1 MVSTKEIQATC
12 DDIVREFAPQQ
23 VILFGSYAYG
33 TPTEASDVDM
43 FVVMEA
49 QQQAREIQKR
59 IPRRFHLD
67 LHVRCPKDIAY
78 RVAHNDWFLREV
90 FEKGDVLYDTEGAL
104 PPLALAEDALVPIW
118 EETGIINPLTLER
131 VRKAETDYL
140 MMKAAQQISAPDMED
155 QVCFHAQ
162 QCVEKYLK
170 AWLQEANLRVPRTHN
185 LNALLCLIMPTHPE
199 WRAWRTDFKKFKT
212 HAVEVRYETFATAAD
227 VEHAVRICTEIRTAI
242 RTVLQLP
249 NDAQV
254 EKSLFRQRTVRSLMS
269 IEE

>member
-1 MVSTKEIQATC
+1 MIPLKAIQATC
-12 DDIVREFAPQQ
+12 DEIVREFSPLQ

-33 TPTEASDVDM
+33 TPTTESDVDL
-43 FVVMEA
+43 FVVMEEKR
-49 QQQAREIQKR
+49 QAWEMRER
-59 IPRRFHLD
+59 IPRRFQLD
-67 LHVRCPKDIAY
+67 LHVWCPKDIAY

-140 MMKAAQQISAPDMED
+140 AMKVLHQISAPDMED

-185 LNALLCLIMPTHPE
+185 LNVLLRLIVPMHPE
-199 WRAWRTDFKKFKT
+199 WRAWRTDFEKFTPHAVDVRYEIFLTAADAT
-212 HAVEVRYETFATAAD
+212 HAVRVCTEVRA
-227 VEHAVRICTEIRTAI
+227 AI

-249 NDAQV
+249 NDAELKIDGLTDV
-254 EKSLFRQRTVRSLMS
+254 PF
-269 IEE
+269 

>member
-1 MVSTKEIQATC
+1 MIPLKAIQATC
-12 DDIVREFAPQQ
+12 DEIVREFSPLQ

-33 TPTEASDVDM
+33 TPTAESDVDL
-43 FVVMEA
+43 FVVMEEKR
-49 QQQAREIQKR
+49 QAWEMRER
-59 IPRRFHLD
+59 IPRRFQLD
-67 LHVRCPKDIAY
+67 LHVWCPKDIAY

-140 MMKAAQQISAPDMED
+140 AMKALQQISAPDMQD

-170 AWLQEANLRVPRTHN
+170 AWLQEANIPIPRTHD
-185 LNALLCLIMPTHPE
+185 LNALLVLIVPTHPQ
-199 WRAWRTDFKKFKT
+199 WRAWDADFKKFKP
-212 HAVEVRYETFATAAD
+212 HAVDVR
-227 VEHAVRICTEIRTAI
+227 V
-242 RTVLQLP
+242 
-249 NDAQV
+249 
-254 EKSLFRQRTVRSLMS
+254 
-269 IEE
+269 

>member
-1 MVSTKEIQATC
+1 MIPLKAIQATC
-12 DDIVREFAPQQ
+12 DEIVREFSPLQ

-33 TPTEASDVDM
+33 TPTAESDVDL
-43 FVVMEA
+43 FVVMEEKR
-49 QQQAREIQKR
+49 QAWEMRER
-59 IPRRFHLD
+59 IPRRFQLD
-67 LHVRCPKDIAY
+67 LHVWCPKDIAY

-90 FEKGDVLYDTEGAL
+90 FEKGDVLYDTEEAL

-118 EETGIINPLTLER
+118 EEMGIINPLTLER

-140 MMKAAQQISAPDMED
+140 MMKAAQQISAPDMQD

-185 LNALLCLIMPTHPE
+185 LNTLLRLIEPMHPE
-199 WRAWRTDFKKFKT
+199 WRAWRTDFATFTPHAVDVRYEIFLTAADAT
-212 HAVEVRYETFATAAD
+212 HAVQVCIEVRA
-227 VEHAVRICTEIRTAI
+227 AI

-249 NDAQV
+249 NDA
-254 EKSLFRQRTVRSLMS
+254 
-269 IEE
+269 

>member
-1 MVSTKEIQATC
+1 MIPLKAIQATC
-12 DDIVREFAPQQ
+12 DEIVREFSPLQ

-33 TPTEASDVDM
+33 TPTAESDVDL
-43 FVVMEA
+43 FVVMEEKR
-49 QQQAREIQKR
+49 QAWELRER
-59 IPRRFHLD
+59 IPRRFQLD
-67 LHVRCPKDIAY
+67 LHVWCPKDIAY

-140 MMKAAQQISAPDMED
+140 MMKAAQQISAPDMQD

-185 LNALLCLIMPTHPE
+185 LNALLRLIVPTHPE
-199 WRAWRTDFKKFKT
+199 WRAWRTDFAKFTPHAVDVRYEIFLTAADAT
-212 HAVEVRYETFATAAD
+212 HAVRVCTEVRA
-227 VEHAVRICTEIRTAI
+227 AI

-249 NDAQV
+249 NDAELKIDGLTDV
-254 EKSLFRQRTVRSLMS
+254 PF
-269 IEE
+269 